1 MVRRH
6 VTATLSIVDR
16 ERLEHVLLIISGASE
31 NIIHYIYYILCV
43 YIILIKFHNNIGNMY
58 FLRVLV
64 AKKHYEY
71 ELFFLPKHVNTT

>member
-16 ERLEHVLLIISGASE
+16 ERLEHVSLIISGASE
-31 NIIHYIYYILCV
+31 NIIYYIILCV

-64 AKKHYEY
+64 AKKT
-71 ELFFLPKHVNTT
+71 L